1 MFRAVGGIFTQ
12 IEVRSALDPAPA
24 MKLTPWHLF
33 PLFSLSVSSHLRKR
47 DESSEY
53 TTVTVPVGIDN
64 GLYTVSVVM
73 STGASAQ
80 HFSFGLTTSTG
91 YITVAGTSCQTCDGV
106 QPYNRTEST
115 TATDLTGGQN
125 VAIIGGAS
133 ADGNLIAENCGL
145 QKTDG
150 QEWSY
155 ANQTSMS
162 EKLTVQ
168 IPFMTIAAVVVA
180 NQSDSMFS
188 PGISGILGLGPN
200 SRDGNFNATVFGG
213 YLSGQPAGE
222 NFTYGMAL
230 SPNTGSSNNGGY
242 LHLIHPEPSYYQGNV
257 AWKEM
262 QTFNTSSLDTDFYI
276 NLDSWTLTT
285 GNGNVSRSGN
295 LVTAIDPIYHA
306 LVFPQQDASS
316 AVISGASVAGNTP
329 STNVYSIPC
338 DTQMKI
344 IFTISD
350 LAVTLDESTLVVNQ
364 NGQCTGVIQQWSSP
378 LATEYLLGSS
388 FLSSVYV
395 IVSISNATTGTV
407 GFAQRNTGN
416 TNGGLSTGAIV
427 GIAVGSATFAALAF
441 VAGILIYRAIRKR
454 RARRNSSESLFGSY
468 KEPIYFG
475 GVTPA
480 PPPDWVVT
488 PFTPDTNST
497 ASPPMSSYTHILPS
511 GNGPSVYGGYSVAS
525 GPSNPATNQMSLPPP
540 SYPTNAANAGGI
552 MSITERRSQYG
563 SPNEKGRVCYIS
575 ANP

>member
-1 MFRAVGGIFTQ
+1 MFRVVGGIFTQ
-12 IEVRSALDPAPA
+12 NKVQTALDPAPV
-24 MKLTPWHLF
+24 MKLAPWHLV
-33 PLFSLSVSSHLRKR
+33 PLFSLAVSSRLRRR

-53 TTVTVPVGIDN
+53 TTVPVPVGIEN
-64 GLYTVSVVM
+64 GSYTVSVVM

-106 QPYNRTEST
+106 QPYNRSEST

-133 ADGNLIAENCGL
+133 ADGNLITENCGL

-150 QEWSY
+150 QAWSY
-155 ANQTSMS
+155 ANQT
-162 EKLTVQ
+162 
-168 IPFMTIAAVVVA
+168 IVVA
-180 NQSDSMFS
+180 NQSNSMFS

-213 YLSGQPAGE
+213 YLSGQPAGD

-306 LVFPQQDASS
+306 LVLPQQDASVLYAS
-316 AVISGASVAGNTP
+316 ITGASVAGNTP

-338 DTQMKI
+338 DTQMKM
-344 IFTISD
+344 IFTIND

-407 GFAQRNTGN
+407 GFAQRNTSN

-427 GIAVGSATFAALAF
+427 GIAIGSAAFAVLVF

-454 RARRNSSESLFGSY
+454 RARRDSSESPSGGY
-468 KEPIYFG
+468 KEPIYSG
-475 GVTPA
+475 GPTLA

-488 PFTPDTNST
+488 PFAPDTTNT
-497 ASPPMSSYTHILPS
+497 APPPISSYTHILPS
-511 GNGPSVYGGYSVAS
+511 GNESSVYGGYSVAS
-525 GPSNPATNQMSLPPP
+525 DPSNLATNRISPPPP
-540 SYPTNAANAGGI
+540 SYPTNAANTGGI
-552 MSITERRSQYG
+552 MSITERRPQYG
-563 SPNEKGRVCYIS
+563 SPNEKGRESYLS

>member
-1 MFRAVGGIFTQ
+1 
-12 IEVRSALDPAPA
+12 

-33 PLFSLSVSSHLRKR
+33 PLFSLAVSSRLRRR
-47 DESSEY
+47 DDDDEY
-53 TTVTVPVGIDN
+53 MTVTVPVGIDN
-64 GLYTVSVVM
+64 GSYTVRVVM

-91 YITVAGTSCQTCDGV
+91 YITVAGTSCQTCGGV

-133 ADGNLIAENCGL
+133 ADGNLITENCGL

-155 ANQTSMS
+155 ANQT
-162 EKLTVQ
+162 
-168 IPFMTIAAVVVA
+168 IVVA
-180 NQSDSMFS
+180 NQSNSMFS

-230 SPNTGSSNNGGY
+230 SPNTGSSNDGGY
-242 LHLIHPEPSYYQGNV
+242 LHLIHPDPSYYQGNV

-285 GNGNVSRSGN
+285 ANGNVSRSGN
-295 LVTAIDPIYHA
+295 LVTAIDPVYDA
-306 LVFPQQDASS
+306 LVLPQQDASVLYAS
-316 AVISGASVAGNTP
+316 ISGAAVAGNTP
-329 STNVYSIPC
+329 STNIYSIPC
-338 DTQMKI
+338 DTQMRM
-344 IFTISD
+344 IFTIND
-350 LAVTLDESTLVVNQ
+350 LAVSLDESTLVVNQ

-395 IVSISNATTGTV
+395 IVSIWNATTGTV
-407 GFAQRNTGN
+407 GFAQRNIGN

-427 GIAVGSATFAALAF
+427 GIAVGSAAFAVLVLIAC
-441 VAGILIYRAIRKR
+441 ILIYRAIRKR
-454 RARRNSSESLFGSY
+454 RVRKDSFGSPSGGY
-468 KEPIYFG
+468 KEPVYSG
-475 GVTPA
+475 GAVLD

-497 ASPPMSSYTHILPS
+497 ASPPISSYTHIFPS
-511 GNGPSVYGGYSVAS
+511 GNEPSVQGDYSITS
-525 GPSNPATNQMSLPPP
+525 HRSNPATNQMFPPPP
-540 SYPTNAANAGGI
+540 SYPTNTANAGGI
-552 MSITERRSQYG
+552 MSITERQSQYG
-563 SPNEKGRVCYIS
+563 SPNEKRKEYYLL

>member
-12 IEVRSALDPAPA
+12 IEVRSALDPAPV

-33 PLFSLSVSSHLRKR
+33 PLFSLAVSSHLRRR

-53 TTVTVPVGIDN
+53 TTVTVPVGIN
-64 GLYTVSVVM
+64 NATELSVSQ

-133 ADGNLIAENCGL
+133 ADGNLITENCGL

-155 ANQTSMS
+155 ANQT
-162 EKLTVQ
+162 
-168 IPFMTIAAVVVA
+168 
-180 NQSDSMFS
+180 
-188 PGISGILGLGPN
+188 
-200 SRDGNFNATVFGG
+200 RDGNFNATVFGG

-306 LVFPQQDASS
+306 LVFPQQDASVLY
-316 AVISGASVAGNTP
+316 AGISGASVAGNTP

-338 DTQMKI
+338 DTQMKM

-364 NGQCTGVIQQWSSP
+364 NGQCTGVIQQWTSP

-416 TNGGLSTGAIV
+416 ANGGLSTGAIV
-427 GIAVGSATFAALAF
+427 GIAVGSAAFAVLAF

-454 RARRNSSESLFGSY
+454 RARRNSSESLFGGY

-475 GVTPA
+475 GATPA

-488 PFTPDTNST
+488 PFAPNTTST

-511 GNGPSVYGGYSVAS
+511 GNEPSVYGGYSVAS
-525 GPSNPATNQMSLPPP
+525 NPSNPATNQMSPPPP

-552 MSITERRSQYG
+552 MSITERRSQYR

>member
-1 MFRAVGGIFTQ
+1 
-12 IEVRSALDPAPA
+12 
-24 MKLTPWHLF
+24 MKLTPWHLL
-33 PLFSLSVSSHLRKR
+33 PLFSLVVSSRLRRR
-47 DESSEY
+47 DDSNEY
-53 TTVTVPVGIDN
+53 ATVTVPVGIDN
-64 GLYTVSVVM
+64 GSYTVNVVM
-73 STGASAQ
+73 STGVSAQ

-91 YITVAGTSCQTCDGV
+91 YVTVAGTSCQTCDGV
-106 QPYNRTEST
+106 QSYNRTEST

-125 VAIIGGAS
+125 VAIMGGAS
-133 ADGNLIAENCGL
+133 ADGNLITENCGL

-155 ANQTSMS
+155 ANQT
-162 EKLTVQ
+162 
-168 IPFMTIAAVVVA
+168 IVVA
-180 NQSDSMFS
+180 NQSNSMFS
-188 PGISGILGLGPN
+188 PGISGFQLTSFAG
-200 SRDGNFNATVFGG
+200 DGNFNATVFGG

-230 SPNTGSSNNGGY
+230 SPNTGSSNDGGY

-285 GNGNVSRSGN
+285 DNGNVSRSGN

-306 LVFPQQDASS
+306 LVFPQQDASVLYAS
-316 AVISGASVAGNTP
+316 ISGASVAGDTP
-329 STNVYSIPC
+329 STNIYSIPC

-344 IFTISD
+344 IFTIND
-350 LAVTLDESTLVVNQ
+350 LAVTLDESILVVNQ
-364 NGQCTGVIQQWSSP
+364 NGQCTSVIQQWTSP

-416 TNGGLSTGAIV
+416 PKGALSTGAIV
-427 GIAVGSATFAALAF
+427 GIVVGSAAFAVL
-441 VAGILIYRAIRKR
+441 VLIAGVLIYRAIRKR
-454 RARRNSSESLFGSY
+454 RARKDSSESLSGGY

-475 GVTPA
+475 GATAA
-480 PPPDWVVT
+480 PPPDWVVAS
-488 PFTPDTNST
+488 FTLDT
-497 ASPPMSSYTHILPS
+497 ASPPMPSHTHISPS
-511 GNGPSVYGGYSVAS
+511 GNESSVLGGYSIPS
-525 GPSNPATNQMSLPPP
+525 DWSNPATNRMLPSPP
-540 SYPTNAANAGGI
+540 SHPTNAANADGI
-552 MSITERRSQYG
+552 MSITERQSQYK
-563 SPNEKGRVCYIS
+563 SPNEKRRVRYLS